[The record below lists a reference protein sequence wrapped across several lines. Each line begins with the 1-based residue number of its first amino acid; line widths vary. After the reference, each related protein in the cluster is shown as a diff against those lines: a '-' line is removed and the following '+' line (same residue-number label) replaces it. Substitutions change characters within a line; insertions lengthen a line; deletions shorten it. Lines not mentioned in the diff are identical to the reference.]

1 MQEIDQSALYCVNKF
16 GNINILLPGILTSIW
31 VQCHLSPDEM
41 ESWGNAAKLQVVQV
55 VEVVQVVQVQV
66 FKMDPIS
73 LLLSSSAPC
82 QLSPSMSPPQPRWGR
97 EVQEILCAAYAVQA
111 LVRMGE
117 ATA

>member
-55 VEVVQVVQVQV
+55 VQVVQVQVQV
-66 FKMDPIS
+66 FKMDPTPH
-73 LLLSSSAPC
+73 LLSSSAPC

-97 EVQEILCAAYAVQA
+97 EIQEILCAAYAVQA

-117 ATA
+117 AAT

>member
-1 MQEIDQSALYCVNKF
+1 MQEIDQSARYCVNKF

-31 VQCHLSPDEM
+31 VECHLSPDEM

-55 VEVVQVVQVQV
+55 VQVVQVQVQV
-66 FKMDPIS
+66 FKMDQTPH
-73 LLLSSSAPC
+73 LLSSSAPC

-97 EVQEILCAAYAVQA
+97 EVQGILCAASAVQA

-117 ATA
+117 AAT